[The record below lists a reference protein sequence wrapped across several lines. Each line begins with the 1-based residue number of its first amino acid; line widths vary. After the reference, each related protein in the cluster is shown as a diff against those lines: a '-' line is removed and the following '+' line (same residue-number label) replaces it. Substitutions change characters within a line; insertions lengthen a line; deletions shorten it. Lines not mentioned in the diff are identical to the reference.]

1 VTSQVGWQH
10 TDDDGNRGRPGR
22 KLGRGESEITKEGTD
37 MTHRDAHIDAMLR
50 HLGAAYYESLHGRA
64 SAADVARARAVIEET
79 MAEQPASAARPGGGR
94 KRGGTPP
101 TEAHH
106 HGRWHSTV
114 RDVMT
119 TDVVTVD
126 RITKYKEIAQVLGE
140 HRISA
145 VPVLTMGRRVAG
157 VVSEADLLAAEDQT
171 ARRARTGRTG
181 VMPWTHRQAQ
191 HPQLTAEELMTK
203 PAITIHP
210 DAPIP
215 RAAAV
220 MRNNHVRR
228 LPVVDPSG
236 KLLGIVSRRDLLSV
250 FLRPDAQIADEVRE
264 LLTEIL
270 FADPVTITVAVHG
283 GVVTLLGKAGQQ
295 DQHDLIPVAIR
306 LIWDI
311 DGVVDVVDK
320 LSAEPAPAG
329 GAASSA

>member
-1 VTSQVGWQH
+1 
-10 TDDDGNRGRPGR
+10 
-22 KLGRGESEITKEGTD
+22 
-37 MTHRDAHIDAMLR
+37 MTHRDAHMDAMLR

-64 SAADVARARAVIEET
+64 SAADVARARAVIEEST
-79 MAEQPASAARPGGGR
+79 AEHPATAARPGDAR

-119 TDVVTVD
+119 TEVITVD
-126 RITKYKEIAQVLGE
+126 RITRYKEIARLMAGHKV
-140 HRISA
+140 SA
-145 VPVLTMGRRVAG
+145 VPVLTMGRHVAG

-181 VMPWTHRQAQ
+181 VLPWTRRQAEQ
-191 HPQLTAEELMTK
+191 HPKLTAEELMTR
-203 PAITIHP
+203 PPITINP

-220 MRNNHVRR
+220 MRNNHVKR

-250 FLRPDAQIADEVRE
+250 FLRPDAQIAAEVRE
-264 LLTEIL
+264 LLTEIM
-270 FADPVTITVAVHG
+270 FADPATITVAVHG
-283 GVVTLLGKAGQQ
+283 GVVTLRGQPGEQ
-295 DQHDLIPVAIR
+295 DHRDLIPVAMR

-320 LSAEPAPAG
+320 LGAEQTGVA
-329 GAASSA
+329 

>member
-1 VTSQVGWQH
+1 
-10 TDDDGNRGRPGR
+10 
-22 KLGRGESEITKEGTD
+22 
-37 MTHRDAHIDAMLR
+37 MTHRDAHMDAMLR

-64 SAADVARARAVIEET
+64 SAADVARARAVIEEST
-79 MAEQPASAARPGGGR
+79 AEHPATAARPGDAR

-119 TDVVTVD
+119 TEVITVD
-126 RITKYKEIAQVLGE
+126 RITRYKEIARLMAGHKV
-140 HRISA
+140 SA
-145 VPVLTMGRRVAG
+145 VPVLTMGRHVAG

-181 VMPWTHRQAQ
+181 VLPWTRRQAEQ
-191 HPQLTAEELMTK
+191 HPKLTAEELMTR
-203 PAITIHP
+203 PPITINP

-220 MRNNHVRR
+220 MRNNHVKR

-250 FLRPDAQIADEVRE
+250 FLRPDAQIAAEVRE
-264 LLTEIL
+264 LLTEIM
-270 FADPVTITVAVHG
+270 FADPATITVAVHG
-283 GVVTLLGKAGQQ
+283 GVVTLRGQPGEQ
-295 DQHDLIPVAIR
+295 DHRDLIPVAIR

-320 LSAEPAPAG
+320 LGAEQTGVA
-329 GAASSA
+329 

>member
-1 VTSQVGWQH
+1 
-10 TDDDGNRGRPGR
+10 
-22 KLGRGESEITKEGTD
+22 
-37 MTHRDAHIDAMLR
+37 MTHRDAHMDAMLR

-64 SAADVARARAVIEET
+64 SAADVARARAVIEEST
-79 MAEQPASAARPGGGR
+79 AEHPATAARPGDAR

-119 TDVVTVD
+119 TEVITVD
-126 RITKYKEIAQVLGE
+126 RITRYKEIARLMAGHKV
-140 HRISA
+140 SA
-145 VPVLTMGRRVAG
+145 VPVLTMGRHVAG

-181 VMPWTHRQAQ
+181 VLPWTRRQAEQ
-191 HPQLTAEELMTK
+191 HPKLTAEELMTR
-203 PAITIHP
+203 PPITINP

-220 MRNNHVRR
+220 MRNNHVKR

-250 FLRPDAQIADEVRE
+250 FLRPDAQIAAEVRE

-270 FADPVTITVAVHG
+270 FADPATITVAVHG
-283 GVVTLLGKAGQQ
+283 GVVTLRGQPGEQ
-295 DQHDLIPVAIR
+295 DHRDLIPVAMR

-320 LSAEPAPAG
+320 LGAEQTGVA
-329 GAASSA
+329 

>member
-1 VTSQVGWQH
+1 
-10 TDDDGNRGRPGR
+10 
-22 KLGRGESEITKEGTD
+22 
-37 MTHRDAHIDAMLR
+37 MDAMLR

-64 SAADVARARAVIEET
+64 SAADVARARAVIEEST
-79 MAEQPASAARPGGGR
+79 AEHPATAARPGDAR

-119 TDVVTVD
+119 TEVITVD
-126 RITKYKEIAQVLGE
+126 RITRYKEIARLMAGHKV
-140 HRISA
+140 SA
-145 VPVLTMGRRVAG
+145 VPVLTMGRHVAG

-181 VMPWTHRQAQ
+181 VLPWTRRQAEQ
-191 HPQLTAEELMTK
+191 HPKLTAEELMTR
-203 PAITIHP
+203 PPITINP

-220 MRNNHVRR
+220 MRNNHVKR

-250 FLRPDAQIADEVRE
+250 FLRPDAQIAAEVRE
-264 LLTEIL
+264 LLTEIM
-270 FADPVTITVAVHG
+270 FADPATITVAVHG
-283 GVVTLLGKAGQQ
+283 GVVTLRGQPGEQ
-295 DQHDLIPVAIR
+295 DHRDLIPVAIR

-320 LSAEPAPAG
+320 LGAEQTGVA
-329 GAASSA
+329 

>member
-1 VTSQVGWQH
+1 
-10 TDDDGNRGRPGR
+10 
-22 KLGRGESEITKEGTD
+22 
-37 MTHRDAHIDAMLR
+37 MTHRDAHMDAMLR

-79 MAEQPASAARPGGGR
+79 MAEQPATAARPGDG
-94 KRGGTPP
+94 KKQGGTPP

-126 RITKYKEIAQVLGE
+126 RITQYKEIAQQLAE
-140 HRISA
+140 HKISA
-145 VPVLTMGRRVAG
+145 VPVLIMGRHVAG

-181 VMPWTHRQAQ
+181 VLPRTRRQAAQ
-191 HPQLTAEELMTK
+191 HPKLTAEELMTK

-220 MRNNHVRR
+220 MRNNHVKR
-228 LPVVDPSG
+228 LPVVDSSG

-250 FLRPDAQIADEVRE
+250 FLRPDAQIEAEVRE

-270 FADPVTITVAVHG
+270 FADPAAITVAVHG
-283 GVVTLLGKAGQQ
+283 GVVTLLGQPGEQ
-295 DQHDLIPVAIR
+295 DHHDLIPVAIR

-329 GAASSA
+329 DVANRA

>member
-1 VTSQVGWQH
+1 
-10 TDDDGNRGRPGR
+10 
-22 KLGRGESEITKEGTD
+22 
-37 MTHRDAHIDAMLR
+37 MTHRDAHMDAMLR

-64 SAADVARARAVIEET
+64 SAADVARARAVIEEN
-79 MAEQPASAARPGGGR
+79 MAEQPAAAARPGDG
-94 KRGGTPP
+94 KKQGGTPP

-126 RITKYKEIAQVLGE
+126 RITQYKEIAQLLAE
-140 HRISA
+140 HEVSA
-145 VPVLTMGRRVAG
+145 VPVLIMGRHVAG
-157 VVSEADLLAAEDQT
+157 VVSEADLLAAQDQS

-181 VMPWTHRQAQ
+181 VLPWTRRQVAH
-191 HPQLTAEELMTK
+191 HPKLTAEELMTK

-220 MRNNHVRR
+220 MRNNHVKR

-250 FLRPDAQIADEVRE
+250 FLRPDAQIEAEVRE

-270 FADPVTITVAVHG
+270 FADPATVTVAVHA
-283 GVVTLLGKAGQQ
+283 GVVTLLGQPGEQ
-295 DQHDLIPVAIR
+295 DHHDLIPVVIR

-320 LSAEPAPAG
+320 LSAEPAPVG
-329 GAASSA
+329 NAASPA